1 MVFTAET
8 EMPGML
14 ASSFDTG
21 CLGQSR
27 RSLHL
32 STWLILGGIALA
44 LLMIVVPGETDNRY
58 YARDFQL
65 QEHGWPWVH
74 LYRFVP
80 KADSDGE
87 GREQVQQRLQS
98 YRDHGNPLP

>member
-1 MVFTAET
+1 MN
-8 EMPGML
+8 PL
-14 ASSFDTG
+14 
-21 CLGQSR
+21 QKNP
-27 RSLHL
+27 LHL

-44 LLMIVVPGETDNRY
+44 LLMIVVPGETANRY

-80 KADSDGE
+80 KPNSVGE
-87 GREQVQQRLQS
+87 GREKLQQRLQS